1 MKSGWIIHRGTAI
14 FYVDF
19 SNRGQDL
26 DALKGEI
33 EAMSSVVEQQPE
45 NSVLGLVDIRNT
57 ILSKEATAL
66 IKGSAPWL
74 GPHIRKAAVVFS
86 KVSGFKRVILS
97 AIARAGGR
105 EVVPFDDI
113 EEAKDWLVGD
123 K

>member
-1 MKSGWIIHRGTAI
+1 LL
-14 FYVDF
+14 
-19 SNRGQDL
+19 SNSLRTL
-26 DALKGEI
+26 
-33 EAMSSVVEQQPE
+33 
-45 NSVLGLVDIRNT
+45 LGLVDIRNT

-74 GPHIRKAAVVFS
+74 GPHIRKAAVVFN